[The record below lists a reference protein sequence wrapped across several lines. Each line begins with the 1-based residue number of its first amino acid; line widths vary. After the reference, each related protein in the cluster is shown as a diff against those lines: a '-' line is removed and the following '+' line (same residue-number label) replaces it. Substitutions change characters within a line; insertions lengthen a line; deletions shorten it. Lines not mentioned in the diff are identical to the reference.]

1 MILLLILILTSNI
14 VTVAVAVSVAGRAK
28 REGWPIA
35 ATHGTAADFK

>member
-14 VTVAVAVSVAGRAK
+14 VTVAVSVAGRAK
-28 REGWPIA
+28 GEGWPIA